1 MNESA
6 RKNKKISYFLVLL
19 IILMITSFSVQ
30 RQKARKKTVYLPN
43 ANNLPFYIQYN
54 GKHTD
59 WFVLKWPTIWSQQIL
74 LCYTCTEARRER
86 NSLTSVRQS
95 IDVHLTL
102 ISSYSGL
109 NDHVLGVSLVRL
121 DSSLLTFIYTSIY
134 LSQFDDIFRYYFLI

>member
-59 WFVLKWPTIWSQQIL
+59 
-74 LCYTCTEARRER
+74 
-86 NSLTSVRQS
+86 
-95 IDVHLTL
+95 
-102 ISSYSGL
+102 
-109 NDHVLGVSLVRL
+109 
-121 DSSLLTFIYTSIY
+121 
-134 LSQFDDIFRYYFLI
+134 